1 MFHPFR
7 KIKPI
12 IPIIPIIQKSYIDP
26 FAKKQNKL
34 PYKDFIK
41 FFPWKNVIRGDLIK
55 NKKQN

>member
-12 IPIIPIIQKSYIDP
+12 IPIIQKSYINP
-26 FAKKQNKL
+26 FITTQNKL

-41 FFPWKNVIRGDLIK
+41 IFPWKNVIRGDLIK
-55 NKKQN
+55 NYKKQN

>member
-7 KIKPI
+7 KIK
-12 IPIIPIIQKSYIDP
+12 PIIPIIQKSYIDP

-41 FFPWKNVIRGDLIK
+41 IFPWKNVIRGDLIK
-55 NKKQN
+55 NYEKQN